1 MMRLSAGLRGM
12 PVRIAIVDCEQP
24 DNVEFC
30 YTKHG
35 LPQPPHRPQVKAWPR
50 SNGAKVKLY
59 EDEDTGDLRVQD
71 GEQESAVRG
80 ELLYN
85 VNMLEPHVALRIVEK
100 SVRLAL
106 KDEMDEEVLREI
118 SRSLRHAAGDFR
130 DEMDEDEED
139 DTPPPPPPGGM
150 HWDGPEQR
158 HKPLPWNGFARPQ
171 GLPSLTRV

>member
-35 LPQPPHRPQVKAWPR
+35 LPKPPIGPQVKAWPR
-50 SNGAKVKLY
+50 SKGPKVELY
-59 EDEDTGDLRVQD
+59 EDEATGDLRVQD
-71 GEQESAVRG
+71 GQQESAVRG

-106 KDEMDEEVLREI
+106 KDEMDEDEGGKFPR
-118 SRSLRHAAGDFR
+118 SR
-130 DEMDEDEED
+130 
-139 DTPPPPPPGGM
+139 
-150 HWDGPEQR
+150 
-158 HKPLPWNGFARPQ
+158 
-171 GLPSLTRV
+171 